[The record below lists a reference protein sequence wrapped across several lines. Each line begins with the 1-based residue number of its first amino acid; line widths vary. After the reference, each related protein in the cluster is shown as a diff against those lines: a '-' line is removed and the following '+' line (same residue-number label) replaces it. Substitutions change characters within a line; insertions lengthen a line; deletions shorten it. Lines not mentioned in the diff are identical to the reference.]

1 MVGYGIFYVLF
12 FTVVIL
18 MLNKWKDNPTRQ
30 TYSRSVP
37 IALFAGIFM
46 IRLAC
51 APLMSG
57 HPIDFKDFEAWA
69 SHAYSGGLPY
79 FYGRHIFA
87 DYPPGYVYVLY
98 VIGFIRH
105 MFGWGFHNPATIT
118 LIKLP
123 AITADLITG
132 VAIYRLAKRQLGDRE
147 ASALAALYL
156 LNPAI
161 LVNSTVWAQVDSVFT
176 LFLLFMVL
184 ALTAR
189 KLPAAA
195 ICFAIAVLI
204 KPQSL
209 VFAPL
214 LLFALIERKSW
225 KLWLYSLL
233 YGLAAFVLLLIP
245 FSLYRNPLWIV
256 DQYRSMFGM
265 YPYASLNAFNLY
277 ALLGANGLPDSIKWL
292 DIPYKH
298 WDILVIMIV
307 LALSAFLFSQS
318 KDKIRYSYLG
328 MLIVILVF
336 MFKTGM
342 HERYDYPALV
352 LAFLS
357 FLQRKDNRILYLFAG
372 LSLAHFANV
381 AYVLRW
387 SLNGKY
393 LIANHDEIML
403 LVSLANLIIA
413 VYALKLAFELL
424 LHRKKQAVF
433 PNVRL

>member
-1 MVGYGIFYVLF
+1 
-12 FTVVIL
+12 
-18 MLNKWKDNPTRQ
+18 
-30 TYSRSVP
+30 
-37 IALFAGIFM
+37 
-46 IRLAC
+46 
-51 APLMSG
+51 
-57 HPIDFKDFEAWA
+57 
-69 SHAYSGGLPY
+69 
-79 FYGRHIFA
+79 
-87 DYPPGYVYVLY
+87 
-98 VIGFIRH
+98 
-105 MFGWGFHNPATIT
+105 
-118 LIKLP
+118 
-123 AITADLITG
+123 
-132 VAIYRLAKRQLGDRE
+132 
-147 ASALAALYL
+147 
-156 LNPAI
+156 
-161 LVNSTVWAQVDSVFT
+161 
-176 LFLLFMVL
+176 VL

-245 FSLYRNPLWIV
+245 FSLYRNPWWIV
-256 DQYRSMFGM
+256 DQYRSMLGM

-277 ALLGANGLPDSIKWL
+277 ALLGANGLPDSTKWL
-292 DIPYKH
+292 DISYKH
-298 WDILVIMIV
+298 WDILVIIIV
-307 LALSAFLFSQS
+307 LVLSAFLFSQS
-318 KDKIRYSYLG
+318 KDKFKYAYLG
-328 MLIVILVF
+328 MLIIILVF

-352 LAFLS
+352 LAVLG

-393 LIANHDEIML
+393 LIASHDEILL

-413 VYALKLAFELL
+413 GYAVKLAFEFL
-424 LHRKKQAVF
+424 LHRKRQAVF
-433 PNVRL
+433 PNVPL